1 MMENIEN
8 HQHAQLPNKMAE
20 DNLTPKDQ
28 LVYVVLRSFMNEK
41 TLSCFPAYFMN
52 S

>member
-1 MMENIEN
+1 MDEIKSK
-8 HQHAQLPNKMAE
+8 QHSQLPNKMAA
-20 DNLTPKDQ
+20 DDLTPKDQ